1 MNKNNY
7 IVENALI
14 FSAEAYKGKV
24 HKISKKPYI
33 AEICEVVS
41 VMAAIDPRDKDLM
54 ASAALINITD
64 NTDVTYDD
72 IEKEFGTRIKNILIS
87 ASAKDADSIRK
98 LPLKIKMLILA
109 DKTAEL
115 RCLTREYSTYNERI
129 WSDLLGEDP
138 KVLAKYYYDLNNS
151 FFEFEEY
158 DIYSEFERLVARLFV
173 RHR

>member
-1 MNKNNY
+1 MVPMEVCFPK
-7 IVENALI
+7 EI
-14 FSAEAYKGKV
+14 FPD
-24 HKISKKPYI
+24 IL
-33 AEICEVVS
+33 C
-41 VMAAIDPRDKDLM
+41 PR
-54 ASAALINITD
+54 IYD
-64 NTDVTYDD
+64 N
-72 IEKEFGTRIKNILIS
+72 S
-87 ASAKDADSIRK
+87 
-98 LPLKIKMLILA
+98 ILA

>member
-1 MNKNNY
+1 MNKNNN

-14 FSAEAYKGKV
+14 FSAKAYNGKT

-33 AEICEVVS
+33 VEIAETVS
-41 VMAAIDPRDKDLM
+41 IMAAIDPRDRDLM
-54 ASAALINITD
+54 AAAALINITD

-72 IEKEFGTRIKNILIS
+72 IEKKFGTRIKNILVS
-87 ASAKDADSIRK
+87 ASAKDPEDVRK

-115 RCLTREYSTYNERI
+115 RCLSREYGIYNEGI
-129 WSDLLGEDP
+129 WTNLLKEDP
-138 KVLAKYYYDLNNS
+138 KVLAKYYYDLNNT